1 MKNRNK
7 LLSIFPGLVKP
18 SAPPSVAEYL
28 KSTGLTTPESWD
40 KFAFECAIPRY
51 NLRKIMQGEVT
62 NISDELLLQMSFHS
76 GMDFTKLKNIN
87 DAWKAYK
94 HKGYRY

>member
-1 MKNRNK
+1 MKNHNK
-7 LLSIFPGLVKP
+7 LLSIFPGLHKP

-40 KFAFECAIPRY
+40 KFAMECSIPRY
-51 NLRKIMQGEVT
+51 NFRKIMQGEVT
-62 NISDELLLQMSFHS
+62 HISNELILLMSFHS

-87 DAWKAYK
+87 DAWKA
-94 HKGYRY
+94 HKYRYSR

>member
-7 LLSIFPGLVKP
+7 LLSIFPGLVKSP
-18 SAPPSVAEYL
+18 SPPSVAEYL

-40 KFAFECAIPRY
+40 KFAFECSIPRY
-51 NLRKIMQGEVT
+51 NLRKIMQGEVS

-76 GMDFTKLKNIN
+76 GMNFSKLKNIN
-87 DAWKAYK
+87 DAWKA
-94 HKGYRY
+94 HNHNRYR